1 MEWKQEGI
9 NVVLIIINP
18 SMNAKGRARQWG
30 RADEEKGTLID
41 EK

>member
-9 NVVLIIINP
+9 NVVLINP